1 MALTKEQLIEQG
13 LSEEIAD
20 SILNEF
26 HNETKQIIEG
36 IQKRKD
42 TISKEEYLKI
52 ANELDELKAF
62 KDVPATK
69 IEDIK
74 TNLNKV
80 SGSSLSEKMQTLKE
94 LKPDLFAQEQQ
105 AVSPTNLIK
114 DMIEKSTE
122 NKNDEIETI
131 KEKGAYT
138 PDEIKKLTDYTL
150 KNLDNKEWKLWQ
162 QLICH
167 KYLLHYKVIQQV
179 KKPMLIWLMLYC
191 VDLYII
197 DFLHYL
203 LKNCKYL

>member
-20 SILNEF
+20 NILNEF

-42 TISKEEYLKI
+42 TISKENYLKV

-62 KDVPATK
+62 KDVPPTK

-74 TNLNKV
+74 ANLDKV
-80 SGSSLSEKMQTLKE
+80 SGNSLFEKMQTLKE
-94 LKPDLFAQEQQ
+94 LKPDLFVQEQPS
-105 AVSPTNLIK
+105 VSPTNIIK
-114 DMIEKSTE
+114 EMIEKSTE

-138 PDEIKKLTDYTL
+138 PDEIKKITDYTL
-150 KNLDNKEWKLWQ
+150 KNLR
-162 QLICH
+162 
-167 KYLLHYKVIQQV
+167 
-179 KKPMLIWLMLYC
+179 
-191 VDLYII
+191 
-197 DFLHYL
+197 
-203 LKNCKYL
+203 

>member
-20 SILNEF
+20 NILNEF

-42 TISKEEYLKI
+42 TISKEEYLKVVS
-52 ANELDELKAF
+52 ELDELKAF
-62 KDVPATK
+62 KDVPSTK

-94 LKPDLFAQEQQ
+94 LKPDLFVKEQPS
-105 AVSPTNLIK
+105 VSPTNFIK
-114 DMIEKSTE
+114 YMIEKSNE

-138 PDEIKKLTDYTL
+138 PDEIKKITNYTL
-150 KNLDNKEWKLWQ
+150 KNLR
-162 QLICH
+162 
-167 KYLLHYKVIQQV
+167 
-179 KKPMLIWLMLYC
+179 
-191 VDLYII
+191 
-197 DFLHYL
+197 
-203 LKNCKYL
+203 

>member
-150 KNLDNKEWKLWQ
+150 KKLR
-162 QLICH
+162 
-167 KYLLHYKVIQQV
+167 
-179 KKPMLIWLMLYC
+179 
-191 VDLYII
+191 
-197 DFLHYL
+197 
-203 LKNCKYL
+203 

>member
-20 SILNEF
+20 NILNEF
-26 HNETKQIIEG
+26 HNETKQIIDG

-62 KDVPATK
+62 KDVPSTK

-74 TNLNKV
+74 TNLDKV
-80 SGSSLSEKMQTLKE
+80 SGNSLIEKMQTLKE
-94 LKPDLFAQEQQ
+94 LKPDLFVEEQQ
-105 AVSPTNLIK
+105 SVSPTNFIK
-114 DMIEKSTE
+114 DMIENSVE

-150 KNLDNKEWKLWQ
+150 KNLR
-162 QLICH
+162 
-167 KYLLHYKVIQQV
+167 
-179 KKPMLIWLMLYC
+179 
-191 VDLYII
+191 
-197 DFLHYL
+197 
-203 LKNCKYL
+203 

>member
-20 SILNEF
+20 NILNEF

-42 TISKEEYLKI
+42 TISKEEYLKVV
-52 ANELDELKAF
+52 NELDELKAF
-62 KDVPATK
+62 KDVPSTK

-80 SGSSLSEKMQTLKE
+80 SGSSLSEKMQT
-94 LKPDLFAQEQQ
+94 F
-105 AVSPTNLIK
+105 
-114 DMIEKSTE
+114 E

-138 PDEIKKLTDYTL
+138 PDEIKKITDYTL
-150 KNLDNKEWKLWQ
+150 KSLR
-162 QLICH
+162 
-167 KYLLHYKVIQQV
+167 
-179 KKPMLIWLMLYC
+179 
-191 VDLYII
+191 
-197 DFLHYL
+197 
-203 LKNCKYL
+203 